1 MIGASCPRIDV
12 DHGEENARYKL
23 GLFSLTRC
31 PGRGACAD
39 PAALSK
45 PCLATGKDGSARF
58 RLAWRLRRAQI
69 AVEASKADQKIQL
82 CRKLP
87 VLRDCTTFRFP
98 DDGARYGLDAILLAQ
113 IVFHVYGDQP
123 RLGALSFFRTVSELA
138 SWLTSHKVF
147 APEQLHISEFVAHRS
162 RDMILRLDLH
172 TEARNT
178 AVQQAKVHARVTVEE
193 DAASVGSDQDRVLVE
208 VENVG
213 GEAASDAEGAGVE
226 PLEQTQM
233 TGVALDGFLPQDP
246 DAVREHLLHSLLA
259 DARKKGTRVP
269 DATKYMLEVE
279 TALGPR
285 LAVCRESFPVTCQT
299 NWEPKDTLTDVLLQ
313 QDLQIQALRQLE
325 LHNEEAEADETAG
338 SRFKAEA
345 SVRVVSLEER
355 ARGPVA
361 VAQMLADEAGL
372 NRDQLGF
379 VAIVA
384 ITLQGAWNM
393 LPAAAN
399 GMLRRDKV
407 LLRCLLVGGGGCGKT
422 RIINRVLRPLFQAFF
437 GEDAVQTQAPSNK
450 AARQI
455 HGKTMHAANKL
466 QMDASLRTVHLRL
479 TPSTRKTLERSATP
493 LGAMILDEFSQCIG
507 QMLHA
512 DALRKTYGR
521 QSAYNLEVH
530 KYAEPLE
537 TWGRMP
543 VVVIAGADG
552 LKLDV

>member
-1 MIGASCPRIDV
+1 M
-12 DHGEENARYKL
+12 K
-23 GLFSLTRC
+23 
-31 PGRGACAD
+31 
-39 PAALSK
+39 
-45 PCLATGKDGSARF
+45 
-58 RLAWRLRRAQI
+58 
-69 AVEASKADQKIQL
+69 
-82 CRKLP
+82 
-87 VLRDCTTFRFP
+87 DCTTFRFP

-113 IVFHVYGDQP
+113 IVFRAYGEQSH
-123 RLGALSFFRTVSELA
+123 LGALSFFRIVAELA
-138 SWLTSHKVF
+138 SWLTIQKVF

-178 AVQQAKVHARVTVEE
+178 AVQQAKARARVTIEE
-193 DAASVGSDQDRVLVE
+193 GAASVGSDQDRILVE

-213 GEAASDAEGAGVE
+213 GEAASDAEAAGEE
-226 PLEQTQM
+226 PSDRAQV
-233 TGVALDGFLPQDP
+233 TGVVLGGFLPQDP
-246 DAVREHLLHSLLA
+246 DAVREHLLHSSLLA

-269 DATKYMLEVE
+269 DAIKYMLEVE

-299 NWEPKDTLTDVLLQ
+299 NWEPKGSLTDVLLQ

-325 LHNEEAEADETAG
+325 LGNEGVEAAETAG
-338 SRFKAEA
+338 SRFNAEA

-361 VAQMLADEAGL
+361 VARMLADEAGL

-384 ITLQGAWNM
+384 VALQGAWNTF
-393 LPAAAN
+393 PTTAN
-399 GMLRRDKV
+399 GMLRKDKV

-422 RIINRVLRPLFQAFF
+422 RVINKVLRPLFQAFF

-455 HGKTMHAANKL
+455 YGKTMHTANKL

-479 TPSTRKTLERSATP
+479 TPSTRKTLERSTTP

-543 VVVIAGADG
+543 VVVIAGAET
-552 LKLDV
+552 LNIRLNICNIDVYIIESGKNVVQHVFLVECHHCIG